1 MSHVQLPR
9 WLESTEA
16 QRVRQVE
23 IERRILP
30 IKLVVALVLWVGL
43 ALLALSFPVRDV
55 LLTAACG
62 VAYMPVMAYAD
73 RRLPRSRVPLVWI
86 VLQEIG
92 IIGVLA
98 FTITWSG
105 GVHSPALPMTMPVA
119 IIMGTRF
126 PLPWLVP
133 LATVAI
139 TAFATAIW
147 IGDPE
152 ALRAAPVEA
161 LAWCAAFAIAAALVH
176 MLAGAERRARK
187 DAIHDALTGVLNRKA
202 LEIRLADS
210 PDGPTRRAETVSV
223 IAADLDGFKEV
234 NDHFGHE
241 AGDDVLREVATTLA
255 GDLRA
260 EDVLYRLGGDEFL
273 VILPATPTSE
283 AAELAERLRATVAAL
298 RPGGHDVTLSLGVA
312 GVVHTRVDREHLI
325 SRADGALYAA
335 KAAGRNPVGIADP
348 AGAPV
353 PAAG

>member
-1 MSHVQLPR
+1 MSHVPLPR

-62 VAYMPVMAYAD
+62 LAYMPVLVLAD
-73 RRLPRSRVPLVWI
+73 LRLSRSRVPLLWI
-86 VLQEIG
+86 ALQDIG
-92 IIGVLA
+92 IIALLA

-105 GVHSPALPMTMPVA
+105 GVNSPALPMTMPVA

-126 PLPWLVP
+126 PLSWLVP
-133 LATVAI
+133 LT
-139 TAFATAIW
+139 TASIAAFGLAIW
-147 IGDPE
+147 IGGAE
-152 ALRAAPVEA
+152 ALRDAPVEA
-161 LAWCAAFAIAAALVH
+161 LSWGAAYVLATALVH
-176 MLAGAERRARK
+176 MLAGAERRARQ

-202 LEIRLADS
+202 LEVRLTDAHDR
-210 PDGPTRRAETVSV
+210 PTRRAETVSV
-223 IAADLDGFKEV
+223 IAADLDGFKDV
-234 NDHFGHE
+234 NDLFGHE
-241 AGDDVLREVATTLA
+241 AGDDVLREVAAAL
-255 GDLRA
+255 LRSIRDD
-260 EDVLYRLGGDEFL
+260 DVLYRLGGDEFL
-273 VILPATPTSE
+273 VVLPATPTSE
-283 AAELAERLRATVAAL
+283 ATELAERLRGTVAAL

-312 GVVHTRVDREHLI
+312 GVVHTRVDLEHLI

-335 KAAGRNPVGIADP
+335 KAAGRNRVGVAEP
-348 AGAPV
+348 PGALQ